1 MPVRPG
7 PGFSQGIC
15 HGELIMQSLIQ
26 TVFPSNLNHSC
37 DIIRQDETV
46 NIVTVGAAAPTL
58 YRPTDIYNNDMIN
71 R

>member
-1 MPVRPG
+1 
-7 PGFSQGIC
+7 
-15 HGELIMQSLIQ
+15 MQSLIQ
-26 TVFPSNLNHSC
+26 TVFQSNLNHSC
-37 DIIRQDETV
+37 DIITQYETV